1 MFPGFGLFF
10 WLFRWVVSLAKLQST
25 LKQRYTGHSG
35 DLAKV
40 EEHASVDRRCS
51 DRYAGTY
58 VLSPR
63 GFVRAEV
70 NSVNLIASE

>member
-1 MFPGFGLFF
+1 M
-10 WLFRWVVSLAKLQST
+10 VSLAELQST
-25 LKQRYTGHSG
+25 LNHRSTGHSG
-35 DLAKV
+35 NLAKV

-51 DRYAGTY
+51 DRFAGTC

-70 NSVNLIASE
+70 NSVPLIASE

>member
-1 MFPGFGLFF
+1 MFPVFGPFF

-25 LKQRYTGHSG
+25 INQRYTGHSG
-35 DLAKV
+35 NLAKV

-51 DRYAGTY
+51 DWYAGTY

-63 GFVRAEV
+63 GFVHAEV
-70 NSVNLIASE
+70 NSVPLIASE